1 MFQLE
6 KHDAKI
12 KNLNLRMEKHGDQD
26 VAAADFTLNLKAS
39 ALLLDTIDQK
49 LRKVFFE
56 KPAKGE
62 QQALPID
69 GNNLTAL
76 AIPYLREQKLDQKFD
91 GYEVEFASLLEQ
103 IEPLFFAD
111 VKVTLLKAVFI
122 EGGSVE
128 LSLKVS
134 MLIDEEDDAPLLS
147 VWRRGEIKLTLT
159 PPEQQQMAPGGD
171 GDTLDQQDADAAAAE
186 AKRLV
191 DKGKEAA

>member
-1 MFQLE
+1 MFQLD
-6 KHDAKI
+6 KHDARI

-26 VAAADFTLNLKAS
+26 VAAADFTINLKAS
-39 ALLLDTIDQK
+39 ALLLDTIDKK

-122 EGGSVE
+122 EGGSVD

-134 MLIDEEDDAPLLS
+134 MLIEEEDDAPLLS
-147 VWRRGEIKLTLT
+147 VWRRGEIKVTLT
-159 PPEQQQMAPGGD
+159 PPEQQSSTGQ

-186 AKRLV
+186 AQRLV
-191 DKGKEAA
+191 DAGKQAA

>member
-1 MFQLE
+1 MFQLD

-26 VAAADFTLNLKAS
+26 VAAADFTINLKAS
-39 ALLLDTIDQK
+39 ALLLDTIDKK

-103 IEPLFFAD
+103 IDPLFFAD
-111 VKVTLLKAVFI
+111 VKVTLLRAVFI

-134 MLIDEEDDAPLLS
+134 MNIEEEDDAPLLS
-147 VWRRGEIKLTLT
+147 VWRRGEIKVTLT
-159 PPEQQQMAPGGD
+159 PPEQQSSTGQ
-171 GDTLDQQDADAAAAE
+171 GDTLDQQDAEAAAAE
-186 AKRLV
+186 AQRLV
-191 DKGKEAA
+191 EKGKQAA

>member
-1 MFQLE
+1 MFQLD
-6 KHDAKI
+6 KHDARI

-26 VAAADFTLNLKAS
+26 VAAADFTINLKAS
-39 ALLLDTIDQK
+39 ALLLDTIDKK

-103 IEPLFFAD
+103 IKPLFFAD

-122 EGGSVE
+122 EGGSVD

-134 MLIDEEDDAPLLS
+134 MLIEEEDDAPLLS
-147 VWRRGEIKLTLT
+147 VWRRGEIKVTLT
-159 PPEQQQMAPGGD
+159 PPEQQSSTGQ
-171 GDTLDQQDADAAAAE
+171 GDTLDQQDAEAAAAE
-186 AKRLV
+186 AQRLV
-191 DKGKEAA
+191 DAGKQAA

>member
-1 MFQLE
+1 MFQLD

-26 VAAADFTLNLKAS
+26 VAAADFTINLKAS
-39 ALLLDTIDQK
+39 ALLLDTIDKK

-122 EGGSVE
+122 EGGSVD

-147 VWRRGEIKLTLT
+147 VWRRGEIKVTLT
-159 PPEQQQMAPGGD
+159 PPEKQPASGEGESSDPDPQAAHNEAQRLIEQGK
-171 GDTLDQQDADAAAAE
+171 AAA
-186 AKRLV
+186 
-191 DKGKEAA
+191 

>member
-1 MFQLE
+1 MFQLD

-26 VAAADFTLNLKAS
+26 VAAADFTINLKAS
-39 ALLLDTIDQK
+39 ALLLDTIDKK

-122 EGGSVE
+122 EGGSVD

-147 VWRRGEIKLTLT
+147 VWRRGEIKVTLT
-159 PPEQQQMAPGGD
+159 PPEQQSSTGQ
-171 GDTLDQQDADAAAAE
+171 GDTLDMQDAEAAAAE
-186 AKRLV
+186 AKSLV
-191 DKGKEAA
+191 EKGKQAA

>member
-1 MFQLE
+1 MFSLE

-12 KNLNLRMEKHGDQD
+12 KNLNLRMEMHGDQH

-39 ALLLDTIDQK
+39 ALLLDTIDKK

-76 AIPYLREQKLDQKFD
+76 AIPYLREQKLDQKLD
-91 GYEVEFASLLEQ
+91 GYEVRFASLLEQ

-111 VKVTLLKAVFI
+111 VKVTLLRAVFI

-134 MLIDEEDDAPLLS
+134 MNIDEDDDAPLLS

-159 PPEQQQMAPGGD
+159 PPDQEQAPPIVE
-171 GDTLDQQDADAAAAE
+171 GDTLEQQEAAE
-186 AKRLV
+186 KAEAERLV
-191 DKGKEAA
+191 NIGKKK

>member
-1 MFQLE
+1 MFQLD
-6 KHDAKI
+6 KHDARI

-26 VAAADFTLNLKAS
+26 VAAADFTINLKAS
-39 ALLLDTIDQK
+39 ALLLDTIDKK

-122 EGGSVE
+122 EGGSVD

-134 MLIDEEDDAPLLS
+134 MLIEEEDDAPLLS
-147 VWRRGEIKLTLT
+147 VWRRGEIKVTLT
-159 PPEQQQMAPGGD
+159 PPEQQSSTGQ
-171 GDTLDQQDADAAAAE
+171 GDTLDQQDAEAAAAE

-191 DKGKEAA
+191 AAGKQAA

>member
-1 MFQLE
+1 MFQLD

-12 KNLNLRMEKHGDQD
+12 KNLNLRMEKHGDED

-39 ALLLDTIDQK
+39 ALLLDTIDKK

-91 GYEVEFASLLEQ
+91 GYEVEFASLLGQ

-111 VKVTLLKAVFI
+111 AKVALLKAVFI
-122 EGGSVE
+122 EGGSVDIA
-128 LSLKVS
+128 LKVS
-134 MLIDEEDDAPLLS
+134 MNIDEDDDAHLLA

-159 PPEQQQMAPGGD
+159 PPKQQSGGGD
-171 GDTLDQQDADAAAAE
+171 AGGDDPDPNAAKDEAA
-186 AKRLV
+186 RLV
-191 DKGKEAA
+191 EEGKKVA

>member
-1 MFQLE
+1 MFQLD

-26 VAAADFTLNLKAS
+26 VAAADFTINLKAS
-39 ALLLDTIDQK
+39 ALLLDTIDKK

-103 IEPLFFAD
+103 IDPLFFAD
-111 VKVTLLKAVFI
+111 VKVTLLRAVFI
-122 EGGSVE
+122 EGDSVE

-134 MLIDEEDDAPLLS
+134 MNIEEEDDAPLLS

-159 PPEQQQMAPGGD
+159 PPEQQMAPGGE
-171 GDTLDQQDADAAAAE
+171 GDTLDQQDAEAAAAE

-191 DKGKEAA
+191 EAGKQAA

>member
-1 MFQLE
+1 MFQLD

-12 KNLNLRMEKHGDQD
+12 KNLNLRMEKHGDED
-26 VAAADFTLNLKAS
+26 VAAADFSLNLKAS
-39 ALLLDTIDQK
+39 ALLLDTIDKK

-76 AIPYLREQKLDQKFD
+76 SVPYLRKQKLDQKFA
-91 GYEVEFASLLEQ
+91 GYEVNFESLLGQ

-111 VKVTLLKAVFI
+111 VKVTLLEVVFI

-128 LSLKVS
+128 LALKVS
-134 MLIDEEDDAPLLS
+134 MVIDEEDDAPLLS
-147 VWRRGEIKLTLT
+147 VWRRGEIKVTLT
-159 PPEQQQMAPGGD
+159 PPEKQPAAGD
-171 GDTLDQQDADAAAAE
+171 GEGSEPDPQAAQNEAQRLIEQGKAA
-186 AKRLV
+186 
-191 DKGKEAA
+191 

>member
-1 MFQLE
+1 MFQLD
-6 KHDAKI
+6 KHDVKI
-12 KNLNLRMEKHGDQD
+12 KHLNLRTEKHGDQD
-26 VAAADFTLNLKAS
+26 VAAADFTINLKAS
-39 ALLLDTIDQK
+39 ALLLDTIDKK

-76 AIPYLREQKLDQKFD
+76 AVPYLREQKLDQKFD

-111 VKVTLLKAVFI
+111 VKVTLLKATFI

-128 LSLKVS
+128 LALKVS
-134 MLIDEEDDAPLLS
+134 MTIDEEDDAPLLS

-159 PPEQQQMAPGGD
+159 PPEKQDASSEGD
-171 GDTLDQQDADAAAAE
+171 ILAQQDAEAAAAE
-186 AKRLV
+186 AKRLTE
-191 DKGKEAA
+191 KGKQAA

>member
-1 MFQLE
+1 MFRLD

-26 VAAADFTLNLKAS
+26 VAAADFTINLKAS
-39 ALLLDTIDQK
+39 ALLLDTIDKK

-122 EGGSVE
+122 EGGSVD

-147 VWRRGEIKLTLT
+147 VWRRGEIKVTLI
-159 PPEQQQMAPGGD
+159 PPEKQPAAGD
-171 GDTLDQQDADAAAAE
+171 GEGGEADPQAAQNEAQRLIEQGKAA
-186 AKRLV
+186 
-191 DKGKEAA
+191 